1 MPIPDYQSLM
11 LPLLRLARDDETH
24 HFRASVEALAQQFKL
39 SETERKEL
47 LPSGKQPIFDN
58 RVGWAKTYLTKAGLI
73 ESPKRGVFQ
82 ITRQGRQVLEQN
94 PRAINV
100 QFLEQFEEFKA
111 FRALRRE
118 RLSTSD
124 VESGVISNDTTSE
137 TPEESLETAHQ
148 TLKANLAGEILGT
161 VKKCSPEF
169 FEQLVVDLLVQMGY
183 GGSRKEAGQAIGKS
197 GDEGIDGIIK
207 EDRLGL
213 DIIYVQAK
221 RWDGV
226 VGRPELQKFA
236 GALQGQRARKG
247 IFMSTSAFSREAIE
261 YAKQIETK
269 IILIDGSQLVEY
281 MIDYGVGVTTEAV
294 YELKKIDFDY
304 FSEE

>member
-1 MPIPDYQSLM
+1 
-11 LPLLRLARDDETH
+11 
-24 HFRASVEALAQQFKL
+24 LAQQFNL

-47 LPSGKQPIFDN
+47 LPSGKQPTFDN
-58 RVGWAKTYLTKAGLI
+58 RVGWARTYMTKAGLL
-73 ESPKRGVFQ
+73 ESPKRGLFQ
-82 ITRQGRQVLEQN
+82 ITQQGREVLRQN
-94 PRAINV
+94 PIKINV
-100 QFLEQFEEFKA
+100 QFLEQFEEFRA

-118 RLSTSD
+118 SLLSGDGIEGGDLSKE
-124 VESGVISNDTTSE
+124 VRAE
-137 TPEESLETAHQ
+137 TPEEGLEAAYQ
-148 TLKANLAGEILGT
+148 TLRETLAGEILAT
-161 VKKCSPEF
+161 VKKSSPEF

-183 GGSRKEAGQAIGKS
+183 GGSRKEAGQAIGRS

-221 RWDGV
+221 RWEGV
-226 VGRPELQKFA
+226 VGRPEVQKFA

-247 IFMSTSAFSREAIE
+247 ILISTSAFSREAIE
-261 YAKQIETK
+261 YAKHIETK
-269 IILIDGSQLVEY
+269 IILIGGSQLAEY
-281 MIDYGVGVTTEAV
+281 MIDHGVGVTTEAV